1 MKVRVKFKKYGVMK
15 FIGHLDVMRYFQK
28 ALRRADIPV
37 AFTKGFSPHMVMS
50 FANPLGVGL
59 TSDGEYFDLEITR
72 PLSTKE
78 AVKRLNEVMV
88 EGMEVLDFVEI
99 SGDKK
104 STGMSIVAAAD
115 YLVTD
120 KDGKMDDAFFDGLS
134 RFTEQEKINVM
145 KKTKRSEKEM
155 DIRPL
160 IYEMKRQGN
169 AMYMRVSA
177 GSGSNLKPELVMET
191 YTSFLGLSSKEF
203 RFVLHRLD
211 NYARA
216 EDGALVPLNAL
227 GKVIEG

>member
-59 TSDGEYFDLEITR
+59 TSDGEYFDLEITH

-88 EGMEVLDFVEI
+88 EGMEILDFVEI

-134 RFTEQEKINVM
+134 RFTEQEEINVM

-177 GSGSNLKPELVMET
+177 GSVANLKPELVMET
-191 YTSFLGLSSKEF
+191 YMSFLGLSSKEF
-203 RFVLHRLD
+203 HFVLHRLD
-211 NYARA
+211 NYART
-216 EDGALVPLNAL
+216 ETGALVPLNAL

>member
-1 MKVRVKFKKYGVMK
+1 
-15 FIGHLDVMRYFQK
+15 
-28 ALRRADIPV
+28 
-37 AFTKGFSPHMVMS
+37 
-50 FANPLGVGL
+50 
-59 TSDGEYFDLEITR
+59 
-72 PLSTKE
+72 
-78 AVKRLNEVMV
+78 
-88 EGMEVLDFVEI
+88 
-99 SGDKK
+99 
-104 STGMSIVAAAD
+104 MSIVAAAD

-177 GSGSNLKPELVMET
+177 GSVSNLKPELVMET

>member
-120 KDGKMDDAFFDGLS
+120 KDGKMNDAFFDGLS

-177 GSGSNLKPELVMET
+177 GSVSNLKPELVMET

>member
-88 EGMEVLDFVEI
+88 EGMKVLDFVEI

-177 GSGSNLKPELVMET
+177 GSVSNLKPELVMET

>member
-1 MKVRVKFKKYGVMK
+1 
-15 FIGHLDVMRYFQK
+15 
-28 ALRRADIPV
+28 
-37 AFTKGFSPHMVMS
+37 
-50 FANPLGVGL
+50 
-59 TSDGEYFDLEITR
+59 
-72 PLSTKE
+72 
-78 AVKRLNEVMV
+78 
-88 EGMEVLDFVEI
+88 
-99 SGDKK
+99 
-104 STGMSIVAAAD
+104 
-115 YLVTD
+115 
-120 KDGKMDDAFFDGLS
+120 
-134 RFTEQEKINVM
+134 M

-177 GSGSNLKPELVMET
+177 GSAANLKPELVMET

>member
-134 RFTEQEKINVM
+134 NILQVLKIPSEFIQMLPYLATIAGLTVYSIQKSAAASRKM
-145 KKTKRSEKEM
+145 KKIKEV
-155 DIRPL
+155 
-160 IYEMKRQGN
+160 QG
-169 AMYMRVSA
+169 
-177 GSGSNLKPELVMET
+177 
-191 YTSFLGLSSKEF
+191 
-203 RFVLHRLD
+203 
-211 NYARA
+211 
-216 EDGALVPLNAL
+216 
-227 GKVIEG
+227 

>member
-72 PLSTKE
+72 PLSTKG

-177 GSGSNLKPELVMET
+177 GSVSNLKPELVMET

>member
-37 AFTKGFSPHMVMS
+37 ALTKGFSPHMVMS

-177 GSGSNLKPELVMET
+177 GSVSNLKPELVMET

>member
-88 EGMEVLDFVEI
+88 EGMKVLDFVEI

-169 AMYMRVSA
+169 AMYMRVST
-177 GSGSNLKPELVMET
+177 GSVSNLKPELVMET

>member
-177 GSGSNLKPELVMET
+177 GSVSNLKPELVMET

>member
-177 GSGSNLKPELVMET
+177 GSVSNLKPELVMET

-227 GKVIEG
+227 GKVLEG

>member
-177 GSGSNLKPELVMET
+177 GSAANLKPELVMET